1 MRIQCLSILFLL
13 FCVTGCSK
21 KNETS
26 TTPNYIWDLEKNG
39 IPKFVKTNYIE
50 LSKIYRISKYRSSV
64 GHDYSDASEQCR
76 SLKHYF
82 EPRFGEDWTT
92 VKIYAPVRGII
103 TRAEQEWS
111 GIKLEIESEE
121 FPAFR
126 FSIFHINTAKQY
138 NINDK
143 VVEGEFLGTHIG
155 SQTYSDISVIVN
167 DPTKRG
173 RMVSFFDV
181 MTDALFKEFSDRG
194 LKLRTDAIIP
204 KADRDANPLIC
215 TGDTFTTIDLLENW
229 VYLN

>member
-1 MRIQCLSILFLL
+1 MRIRILSILILL
-13 FCVTGCSK
+13 FCITGCSK
-21 KNETS
+21 KNDK
-26 TTPNYIWDLEKNG
+26 TTPNYIWDIDKNG

-50 LSKIYRISKYRSSV
+50 LAKIYRISKYRSSV
-64 GHDYSDASEQCR
+64 GHDYSDASEKCR

-82 EPRFGEDWTT
+82 EPKSGEDWTT
-92 VKIYAPVRGII
+92 VKIYAPVKGII
-103 TRAEQEWS
+103 TRAEQEWA

-126 FSIFHINTAKQY
+126 FSIFHINTSKQY

-167 DPTKRG
+167 DPAKLG

-194 LKLRTDAIIP
+194 LSSRADVIIP
-204 KADRDANPLIC
+204 KAIRDANPLTC
-215 TGDTFTTIDLLENW
+215 SGDTFTSTDVLENW